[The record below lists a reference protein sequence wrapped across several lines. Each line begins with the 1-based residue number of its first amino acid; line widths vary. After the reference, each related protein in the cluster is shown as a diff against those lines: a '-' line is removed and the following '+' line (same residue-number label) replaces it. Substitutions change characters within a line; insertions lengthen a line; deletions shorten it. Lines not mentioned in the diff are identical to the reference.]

1 MEWVTLVSFIFKRR
15 KKGLTKSPSMFYF
28 SEFPAITICLD
39 EFEWLDKSESGPL
52 KNNCSD
58 GKEKVAISNF
68 YEALMFC
75 LNDKMP
81 LEKSTTTEENYF
93 GGMFDLY
100 DEEDFIKYASIEE
113 LLEGIK
119 INIDDI
125 LYEFYFG
132 GYIHISPYQM
142 TIDGRNLLRADWKAE
157 LHYRYGYCYTFDP
170 KVSVKPNVLAVQEL
184 VSGTTLLSMKLKF
197 NVISI

>member
-1 MEWVTLVSFIFKRR
+1 M
-15 KKGLTKSPSMFYF
+15 
-28 SEFPAITICLD
+28 
-39 EFEWLDKSESGPL
+39 

-100 DEEDFIKYASIEE
+100 DEEDFLKYASIEE

-142 TIDGRNLLRADWKAE
+142 TIDGRDLLRADWKAK
-157 LHYRYGYCYTFDP
+157 LHYQYGFCYTFDP
-170 KVSVKPNVLAVQEL
+170 RISVQSKVNVIQEL

-197 NVISI
+197 NVISISWKTNFVISLH

>member
-1 MEWVTLVSFIFKRR
+1 M
-15 KKGLTKSPSMFYF
+15 
-28 SEFPAITICLD
+28 
-39 EFEWLDKSESGPL
+39 

-58 GKEKVAISNF
+58 GNIKEKVSIGNF

-75 LNDKMP
+75 LDDKVP
-81 LEKSTTTEENYF
+81 LEKSTTTEDSYF

-100 DEEDFIKYASIEE
+100 DEEDFVKFTSIKE
-113 LLEGIK
+113 LLEAIK
-119 INIDDI
+119 INIDEI

-142 TIDGRNLLRADWKAE
+142 TIDGRDLLRADWKAK
-157 LHYRYGYCYTFDP
+157 LHYQYGFCYTFDP
-170 KVSVKPNVLAVQEL
+170 RISVQSKVNVIQEL

-197 NVISI
+197 NVSIISLIFCDLKVHIFFKQL

>member
-1 MEWVTLVSFIFKRR
+1 M
-15 KKGLTKSPSMFYF
+15 
-28 SEFPAITICLD
+28 
-39 EFEWLDKSESGPL
+39 

-68 YEALMFC
+68 YETLMFC
-75 LNDKMP
+75 LEDKAP

-100 DEEDFIKYASIEE
+100 DEEDFLKYASIEE

-119 INIDDI
+119 INIDDV

-132 GYIHISPYQM
+132 GYVHISPYQM
-142 TIDGRNLLRADWKAE
+142 TIDGRDLLRADWKAK
-157 LHYRYGYCYTFDP
+157 LHYQYGFCYTFDP
-170 KVSVKPNVLAVQEL
+170 KDHGKSMVPINGKNQYEKHR
-184 VSGTTLLSMKLKF
+184 TLLYMTLYLKVSNSNKSIIKLDCNF
-197 NVISI
+197 TFQFSVWQAEFT